1 MTSEPRQSQYSPK
14 AVAYLLENWR
24 ALRPQVT
31 DLLITL
37 WQLSATAPTGAKDQ
51 LTQGVGRR
59 LDTMLVTADA
69 VFTLIPPARTKV
81 SRDVIKR
88 ATINLQAFLIHTVG
102 VMDNMAW
109 AYLHWHGL
117 QSQINRNHVDLF
129 KAWTQEVLP
138 QLLVD
143 HLTTA
148 EMVAWRDTYL
158 KPYRDALAHRIPP
171 PPIYRR
177 LTRSTRRAHSRKLK
191 TESWRQW
198 RRPTGTRLL
207 PYRKRPA
214 KCTGWVSD
222 RAVVRNAGRTYPAAP
237 PDTCRFHN
245 HHRLA
250 TSSHSLASCLAPQ
263 SSAPA
268 RPCS

>member
-1 MTSEPRQSQYSPK
+1 MIGAPRESQYSPK
-14 AVAYLLENWR
+14 AVAYLLDHWR
-24 ALRPQVT
+24 LLRPQVT

-37 WQLSATAPTGAKDQ
+37 WQLSATAPAAARDQ
-51 LTQGVGRR
+51 LSQGVGRR
-59 LDTMLVTADA
+59 LDTMLATADA
-69 VFTLIPPARTKV
+69 VFTLIPPSRTKV

-129 KAWTQEVLP
+129 KVRMQELLP

-143 HLTTA
+143 HLTSV

-171 PPIYRR
+171 YIPETHTQHEAGALQKIEDRKRAAMAAADWDSLIALQEEASQVHGHGYLIMISFAMGDKPIYLHPQMLADFETIIEVLRVYLKALPLPPR
-177 LTRSTRRAHSRKLK
+177 IRA
-191 TESWRQW
+191 
-198 RRPTGTRLL
+198 P
-207 PYRKRPA
+207 
-214 KCTGWVSD
+214 
-222 RAVVRNAGRTYPAAP
+222 
-237 PDTCRFHN
+237 
-245 HHRLA
+245 
-250 TSSHSLASCLAPQ
+250 
-263 SSAPA
+263 
-268 RPCS
+268 

>member
-1 MTSEPRQSQYSPK
+1 
-14 AVAYLLENWR
+14 
-24 ALRPQVT
+24 
-31 DLLITL
+31 
-37 WQLSATAPTGAKDQ
+37 
-51 LTQGVGRR
+51 
-59 LDTMLVTADA
+59 MLATADA

-117 QSQINRNHVDLF
+117 QSQVNRNHVDLF
-129 KAWTQEVLP
+129 KARTQEVLP

-171 PPIYRR
+171 YIPETHTQHEASALQKIED
-177 LTRSTRRAHSRKLK
+177 RKLAAMA
-191 TESWRQW
+191 TADWDSLIALQEEAGQVHGHGYLIVLSFAT
-198 RRPTGTRLL
+198 PDEPILL
-207 PYRKRPA
+207 HPQILADFTTIIEVLKVYLK
-214 KCTGWVSD
+214 
-222 RAVVRNAGRTYPAAP
+222 AP
-237 PDTCRFHN
+237 PLPPRMRD
-245 HHRLA
+245 
-250 TSSHSLASCLAPQ
+250 P
-263 SSAPA
+263 
-268 RPCS
+268 

>member
-1 MTSEPRQSQYSPK
+1 
-14 AVAYLLENWR
+14 
-24 ALRPQVT
+24 
-31 DLLITL
+31 
-37 WQLSATAPTGAKDQ
+37 
-51 LTQGVGRR
+51 
-59 LDTMLVTADA
+59 MLVTADA

-171 PPIYRR
+171 PPPYIPETHTQHEASA
-177 LTRSTRRAHSRKLK
+177 LQKIEDRKLAAMA
-191 TESWRQW
+191 TADWDSLIALQEE
-198 RRPTGTRLL
+198 
-207 PYRKRPA
+207 
-214 KCTGWVSD
+214 
-222 RAVVRNAGRTYPAAP
+222 AGQV
-237 PDTCRFHN
+237 HGMGI
-245 HHRLA
+245 
-250 TSSHSLASCLAPQ
+250 
-263 SSAPA
+263 
-268 RPCS
+268 